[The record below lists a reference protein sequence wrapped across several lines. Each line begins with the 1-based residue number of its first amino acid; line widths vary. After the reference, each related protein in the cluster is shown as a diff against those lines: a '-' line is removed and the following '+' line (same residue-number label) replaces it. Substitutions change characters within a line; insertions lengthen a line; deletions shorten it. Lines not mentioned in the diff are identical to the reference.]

1 MKTYAQEVYLHDRIL
16 DKILLWM
23 IPRWV
28 TPNSVTWLRVILTPF
43 VLFVN
48 YRHNFSLGIPLFIFA
63 AFSDAIDGS
72 LARTRNQITNFGKLF
87 DPFADKLLIGSM
99 LVLLLFQNVDA
110 RVAYMVIGVEIV
122 FIVLASVRL
131 ISGHV
136 GQANVWG
143 KIKMVLQV
151 IAVCLILIGLTL
163 GNPILFAV
171 ATWIFGAAV
180 VFAVISLFFHGV

>member
-1 MKTYAQEVYLHDRIL
+1 MKQEVYLHDRIL
-16 DKILLWM
+16 DKVLLWM

-43 VLFVN
+43 VLYVN
-48 YRHNFSLGIPLFIFA
+48 YVQNFSVGIPLFLFA
-63 AFSDAIDGS
+63 AFTDAIDGS
-72 LARTRNQITNFGKLF
+72 LARTRGQITNFGKMF

-110 RVAYMVIGVEIV
+110 RVAFLVIGLEIV
-122 FIVLASVRL
+122 FIVFASVRA
-131 ISGHV
+131 ITGHV

-143 KIKMVLQV
+143 KIKMMLQV

-163 GNPILFAV
+163 SNPILFAV

-180 VFAVISLFFHGV
+180 VFAVISLFFHGI